1 MFDTK
6 TQKIFNLPS
15 IQPLLGSQPGVVPA
29 SADSLIPVSAAQN
42 SVSRNTPLVPEAT
55 NLPSMLSL
63 FQKEWDTV
71 LLQLNMQSQKVR
83 DLSMQ
88 LSTSLYENDAAKRV
102 IARLIKERDD
112 ALANV
117 VSEVT
122 TTTAKSSGK
131 KRAAA
136 PAPKS
141 PKKAKT
147 DDMDV
152 DQAPPATVLS
162 EQVVKIIDE
171 TAER

>member
-1 MFDTK
+1 
-6 TQKIFNLPS
+6 
-15 IQPLLGSQPGVVPA
+15 
-29 SADSLIPVSAAQN
+29 
-42 SVSRNTPLVPEAT
+42 
-55 NLPSMLSL
+55 MLSL